1 MVSRPDSRDTTRTF
15 GKTKKLNFGAVI
27 KKHIDFSLLQ
37 GKERILVISLKKPC
51 FFLAKFLKNI

>member
-1 MVSRPDSRDTTRTF
+1 MVSRSDSQDTTCTF

-27 KKHIDFSLLQ
+27 KKHLDFSLLQ
-37 GKERILVISLKKPC
+37 GKERILDIPLKKPC